1 MNCCMCLGVELLV
14 LVLNRLLLV
23 ISGMMESILVLV
35 FSFMI
40 GNRLVR

>member
-1 MNCCMCLGVELLV
+1 MCLGVELLV
-14 LVLNRLLLV
+14 LVLYMLLFV
-23 ISGMMESILVLV
+23 ISGMMESILVEV